1 MKLGWLD
8 WTALILVIIGGLNWG
23 LYIFGWNLVDGV
35 FGQGSFL
42 ANLIYVLVALS
53 ALYTIV
59 IVRKLSKLQTA

>member
-23 LYIFGWNLVDGV
+23 LVVFGWNLVDGV

-42 ANLIYVLVALS
+42 ADLIYILVALS

-59 IVRKLSKLQTA
+59 IVRKFAKPSMM

>member
-35 FGQGSFL
+35 FGQGLFL